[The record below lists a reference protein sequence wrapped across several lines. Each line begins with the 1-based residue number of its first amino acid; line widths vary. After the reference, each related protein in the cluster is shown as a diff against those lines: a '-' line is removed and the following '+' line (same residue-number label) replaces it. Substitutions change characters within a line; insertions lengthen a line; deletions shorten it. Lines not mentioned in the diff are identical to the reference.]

1 MQTWGQMK
9 PRENRSERLQGDLF
23 RMELKQMIDRR
34 HPMVR
39 LAEAM
44 DWEAFEKQLESSWH
58 PETGRPGVNTRLM
71 VSLQYLK
78 YTHNLSD
85 EEVLALW
92 VENPY
97 WQYLSG
103 MNYFEHEPPV
113 DASSLCRWRKRLAE
127 GGAEALLEQT
137 LAAGLKLRV
146 IQPRHLEK
154 VNVDTTVQEKHVRFP
169 TDGRLYN
176 RARETLVRLAKKRG
190 IELRQSYERV
200 GPRELHQQSRYAH
213 ARQFKR
219 AKRSTRK
226 LKTYLRRVIRD
237 IERKM
242 GQGDE
247 EMLRA
252 LRLAK
257 RIESQQRKDKG
268 KVYSVHAPEVEC
280 ISKGKAH
287 KRYEF
292 GVKVSVGVSS
302 RGGWLMSAGSHPGNP
317 YDGHT
322 LKSTLDRIPEWLA
335 EKVKEVFVD
344 GGYRGHG
351 YEGEIEVHVDQKK
364 RGKISKRTWRWLKRR
379 SAVEPTIG
387 HLKERRRLNRNRL
400 KGSEGDHLN
409 AVLSAAAMNFAKL
422 LSQVA
427 QLWRQIREMLKRLMS
442 PLPTDTPR
450 TITYSPLF
458 Q

>member
-1 MQTWGQMK
+1 MK
-9 PRENRSERLQGDLF
+9 PRENVPERLQGDLY
-23 RMELKQMIDRR
+23 RMELEQIIDRR

-39 LAEAM
+39 LAGAM
-44 DWEAFEKQLESSWH
+44 EWEAFEKQLESSWD
-58 PETGRPGVNTRLM
+58 PETGRPGANTRLM

-78 YTHNLSD
+78 YAHDLSD

-92 VENPY
+92 VENPC

-103 MNYFEHEPPV
+103 MKYFEHQPPV

-127 GGAEALLEQT
+127 GGAEALLEET
-137 LAAGLKLRV
+137 LTAGLKLRV

-154 VNVDTTVQEKHVRFP
+154 VNVDTTVQEKHVRYP

-176 RARETLVRLAKKRG
+176 RARESLVRLGKERG
-190 IELRQSYERV
+190 IRLRQSYERV
-200 GPRELHQQSRYAH
+200 GPRELQQQSRYAH
-213 ARQFKR
+213 AKQYRR

-226 LKTYLRRVIRD
+226 LKTYLGRVIRD

-242 GQGDE
+242 GEGDE
-247 EMLRA
+247 ELRRA
-252 LRLAK
+252 LSLAK
-257 RIESQQRKDKG
+257 RIERQRRKDKG
-268 KVYSVHAPEVEC
+268 KVYSVHAAEVEC

-322 LKSTLDRIPEWLA
+322 LKSTLERMPERIA
-335 EKVKEVFVD
+335 KKVKEVFVD
-344 GGYRGHG
+344 QGYRGHG
-351 YEGEIEVHVDQKK
+351 YEGEIDVHVDQRRRGRIDK
-364 RGKISKRTWRWLKRR
+364 RVWRWLKRR
-379 SAVEPTIG
+379 AAVEPTIG
-387 HLKERRRLNRNRL
+387 HMKERYRLNRNRL

-409 AVLSAAAMNFAKL
+409 AVLSAAAMNFARL

-427 QLWRQIREMLKRLMS
+427 QLWRQIREMLKSLLI
-442 PLPTDTPR
+442 PLPVEST
-450 TITYSPLF
+450 
-458 Q
+458 